1 MVIEMNFKQ
10 NWDKWLFGGIA
21 LSLLWLLFF
30 ELVTIQEFM
39 GLIGT
44 SILINKYLKD
54 AK

>member
-1 MVIEMNFKQ
+1 MNFKK
-10 NWDKWLFGGIA
+10 NWDKYLFGGIA

-30 ELVTIQEFM
+30 EVVSVQEFI

-44 SILINKYLKD
+44 SILINKYFKD